1 MVQQSQ
7 SRTRVQNLN
16 GILAAE
22 LSHQVQII
30 PEWHKLDFR
39 YLNRDPSSL
48 RVFTYLLSNRQKA
61 RGREREGE
69 SDGESQRGGER
80 GRERGRKR
88 ERERERERMMRVTY
102 QTSPTQKIKNEISL
116 SRVDGFCSRPLNQ
129 NPLPLPALPPSPSLS
144 LSLFLSLSP
153 SPLCLSPTRG
163 KNPFSAT

>member
-1 MVQQSQ
+1 MSRKILQQNR
-7 SRTRVQNLN
+7 SRTKVQNLN

-22 LSHQVQII
+22 LSHQAQII

-48 RVFTYLLSNRQKA
+48 RVFTYLLSNRQKECG
-61 RGREREGE
+61 RERKGESGGESQRRREREGE
-69 SDGESQRGGER
+69 
-80 GRERGRKR
+80 RERL
-88 ERERERERMMRVTY
+88 MRVTY

-129 NPLPLPALPPSPSLS
+129 NPLPLPALPPSPSSLS